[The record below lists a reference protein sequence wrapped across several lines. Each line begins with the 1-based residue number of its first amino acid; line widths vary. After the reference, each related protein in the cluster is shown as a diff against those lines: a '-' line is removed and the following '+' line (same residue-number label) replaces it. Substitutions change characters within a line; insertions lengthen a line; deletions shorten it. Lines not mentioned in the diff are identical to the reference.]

1 MRAITG
7 KYLSFPLLQ
16 DYIANLKADREVE
29 LFALAFLFKGLRGE
43 KNESWNRLA
52 DRFFKVYSDELY
64 RYCGYETETPGFARG
79 WVFSSERSSVR
90 PCFRAIS
97 SSSGKIS
104 MFRAMMRAGIIED
117 CSFARMAGHVD
128 RIFDTGNTEN
138 TVLNKLKEQLPEADS
153 IVDGM
158 KAEFKNF
165 KSRNKK

>member
-64 RYCGYETETPGFARG
+64 RYCGYETETPGFARV
-79 WVFSSERSSVR
+79 WVAR
-90 PCFRAIS
+90 PDLFMVYM
-97 SSSGKIS
+97 G
-104 MFRAMMRAGIIED
+104 AMMRAGIIED
-117 CSFARMAGHVD
+117 CSSARMAGHVD

-138 TVLNKLKEQLPEADS
+138 TVLNKLKEQLPEADL

>member
-64 RYCGYETETPGFARG
+64 RYCGYETETPGFARV
-79 WVFSSERSSVR
+79 WVAR
-90 PCFRAIS
+90 PDLFMVYM
-97 SSSGKIS
+97 G
-104 MFRAMMRAGIIED
+104 AMMRAGIIED

-138 TVLNKLKEQLPEADS
+138 TVLNKLRGSGELQRKGFTQITSLLPEADS

>member
-29 LFALAFLFKGLRGE
+29 LFALAFL
-43 KNESWNRLA
+43 LA

-64 RYCGYETETPGFARG
+64 RYCGYETETPGFARV
-79 WVFSSERSSVR
+79 WVAR
-90 PCFRAIS
+90 PDLFMVYM
-97 SSSGKIS
+97 G
-104 MFRAMMRAGIIED
+104 AMMRAGIIED